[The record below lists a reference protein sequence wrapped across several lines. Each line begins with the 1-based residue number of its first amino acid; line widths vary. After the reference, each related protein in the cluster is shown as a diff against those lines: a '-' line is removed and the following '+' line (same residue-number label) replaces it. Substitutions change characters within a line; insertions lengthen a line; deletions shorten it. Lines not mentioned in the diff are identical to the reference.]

1 MNKNVNLIKSKWN
14 MTKNYF
20 TAGRNWMKLSEILLI
35 ITLMVSL
42 YKASQNYT
50 LVIYIYSL
58 IWFLPQQ
65 ENKDPILLKKLYKVL
80 MIWFTINSHMWK
92 LMCFHPYNLSF
103 DTNWEFMNKAI
114 CTLWEFNIFT
124 WIESNLISIRIHVFE
139 ILFFYVS
146 NDSTIS
152 VYQMIFCQKLFKELL

>member
-1 MNKNVNLIKSKWN
+1 MCNKVYLASLKPAEKWYYRTVDFSFIIPEEKSNMKIFTVKCIMNKNVDWIKSKWN

-42 YKASQNYT
+42 YKAPQKYT
-50 LVIYIYSL
+50 LVIYICSL

-92 LMCFHPYNLSF
+92 LMCFHP
-103 DTNWEFMNKAI
+103 
-114 CTLWEFNIFT
+114 
-124 WIESNLISIRIHVFE
+124 
-139 ILFFYVS
+139 
-146 NDSTIS
+146 
-152 VYQMIFCQKLFKELL
+152 